1 MQTNTGN
8 TRKTKRKEP
17 LKGELFFHVS
27 SEHSKFHLYK
37 DGEVK
42 FFNILNRYLMPS
54 RVVFMFMGEVRDD
67 TQVYYKL
74 LIVGNSS
81 TEFPNKYIW
90 TTIAV
95 ANYHFKH
102 DFIPV

>member
-1 MQTNTGN
+1 MQTNAGN

-17 LKGELFFHVS
+17 LIGELFFHVS
-27 SEHSKFHLYK
+27 SEHTKFHLYK
-37 DGEVK
+37 DDVK
-42 FFNILNRYLMPS
+42 FYNLLNRYLMPS
-54 RVVFMFMGEVRDD
+54 RVVFMFMGEARDG

-81 TEFPNKYIW
+81 TEFSNKYIW

-95 ANYHFKH
+95 ANYDFKH